1 MRKHKF
7 YKNQKKEGK
16 KMKRFSAILLVVC
29 MILSLCACG
38 SSQTSPSGSTNE
50 STSET
55 TPKAAATD
63 NYPAEIINVVIPTDE
78 GGAVDRAVQAF
89 TSVWS
94 KKLGATFQS
103 SFYPGANG
111 QVGYEY
117 FVTTES
123 DGYTLLCNN
132 IGPDMLMYSTQNPG
146 YDFPGDYTY
155 FAAMDS
161 DPCVIWVS
169 KDSPFDTIEDL
180 IEEAKTR
187 TVTIATSRF
196 PHPATLACLI
206 LAEQTG
212 ADFNII
218 PYGGGSA
225 TRNAGI
231 TGEVDAVTT
240 QLSSS
245 SDLLSEVKVLILFDD
260 ENNWAELSQDAPV
273 PSDKGWNIPAMGVN
287 RAWAVSNK
295 FIEDYPERF
304 ELLVKSF
311 EEAMNDPAVLEAFK
325 AAGMDP
331 STIGYI
337 DMEGAMKI
345 AKETLA
351 MANEY
356 AEILAGG

>member
-1 MRKHKF
+1 M
-7 YKNQKKEGK
+7 KK
-16 KMKRFSAILLVVC
+16 LLAFMLAMVLVF
-29 MILSLCACG
+29 SLCACATTETPANNQP
-38 SSQTSPSGSTNE
+38 SSGTADQPQDAPE
-50 STSET
+50 AET
-55 TPKAAATD
+55 PDTPAAPAD

-94 KKLGATFQS
+94 EKLNATFQS

-117 FVTTES
+117 FVTTS
-123 DGYTLLCNN
+123 ADGYNLLCNN
-132 IGPDMLMYSTQNPG
+132 IGPDMLMYSTQSPS
-146 YDFPGDYTY
+146 YSFPDDYVY

-169 KDSPFDTIEDL
+169 KDSPFNTIEDL
-180 IEEAKTR
+180 IAEAQTR
-187 TVTIATSRF
+187 TVTIATSRY
-196 PHPATLACLI
+196 PHPATLACLL

-260 ENNWAELSQDAPV
+260 ENKWPELSQDAPV
-273 PSDKGWNIPAMGVN
+273 PGDKGWNIPAMGVN
-287 RAWAVSNK
+287 RAWAVSTK
-295 FIEDYPERF
+295 FVEEYPERF
-304 ELLVKSF
+304 EKLVSTF
-311 EEAMNDPAVLEAFK
+311 EEAMNDPASLAAFE
-325 AAGMDP
+325 AAGLDP

-345 AKETLA
+345 AEDTLA

>member
-1 MRKHKF
+1 M
-7 YKNQKKEGK
+7 KKY
-16 KMKRFSAILLVVC
+16 FALLLTLTVL
-29 MILSLCACG
+29 LSLSACG
-38 SSQTSPSGSTNE
+38 KPQQPEPSDTPPAQTDAQEPAGNLD
-50 STSET
+50 
-55 TPKAAATD
+55 TPAD
-63 NYPAEIINVVIPTDE
+63 DYPKEIINVVIPTDE

-89 TSVWS
+89 TSVWA

-117 FVTTES
+117 FVTTEP

-146 YDFPGDYTY
+146 YSFPEDYVY
-155 FAAMDS
+155 FAAMDA

-169 KDSPFDTIEDL
+169 KDSPIQTIDDL

-187 TVTIATSRF
+187 TVTIATSRY
-196 PHPATLACLI
+196 PHPATLACLL

-245 SDLLSEVKVLILFDD
+245 SDLLSEVKVLILFDN
-260 ENNWAELSQDAPV
+260 ENQWEEISQNAPV
-273 PSDKGWNIPAMGVN
+273 PGDKGWDIPAMGVN
-287 RAWAVSNK
+287 RAWAVPRK
-295 FIEDYPERF
+295 FMEDYPQRF
-304 ELLVKSF
+304 NRLVETF
-311 EEAMNDPAVLEAFK
+311 EEAMNDPAVLDAFTS
-325 AAGMDP
+325 AGMIAD
-331 STIGYI
+331 TISYT

-345 AKETLA
+345 AEDTLE
-351 MANEY
+351 MANKY
-356 AEILAGG
+356 ADVLAGG

>member
-1 MRKHKF
+1 M
-7 YKNQKKEGK
+7 KK
-16 KMKRFSAILLVVC
+16 ILAMLLA
-29 MILSLCACG
+29 LSMMLALCACA
-38 SSQTSPSGSTNE
+38 STEPESASKPAEQPQQQTQE
-50 STSET
+50 SAPAAPAETSE
-55 TPKAAATD
+55 AAPAD

-94 KKLGATFQS
+94 QKLNATFQR

-117 FVTTES
+117 FVTTEA
-123 DGYTLLCNN
+123 DGYNLLCNN
-132 IGPDMLMYSTQNPG
+132 IGPDMLMYSLQNPS
-146 YDFPGDYTY
+146 YDFPGDYVY

-161 DPCVIWVS
+161 DPCVIWVN
-169 KDSPFDTIEDL
+169 KDSPFNSIDDL
-180 IEEAKTR
+180 IAEAKTR
-187 TVTIATSRF
+187 TVTIATSRY
-196 PHPATLACLI
+196 PHPATLACLL

-212 ADFNII
+212 ADLNII

-245 SDLLSEVKVLILFDD
+245 SDLLSEVKVLILFNDT
-260 ENNWAELSQDAPV
+260 NNWPEQSQNAPV
-273 PSDKGWNIPAMGVN
+273 PSDKGWDIPAMGVN
-287 RAWAVSNK
+287 RAWAVPTK
-295 FIEDYPERF
+295 FIENYPERYA
-304 ELLVKSF
+304 LLVKTF
-311 EEAMNDPAVLEAFK
+311 EEAMNDPAVLDAFA

-337 DMEGAMKI
+337 DKDGAMKI
-345 AKETLA
+345 AEGTLA

-356 AEILAGG
+356 AEVLSGGGK

>member
-1 MRKHKF
+1 M
-7 YKNQKKEGK
+7 KKTL
-16 KMKRFSAILLVVC
+16 ALLLA
-29 MILSLCACG
+29 LSLMLALCACA
-38 SSQTSPSGSTNE
+38 STEKESPATPAQPQ
-50 STSET
+50 ET
-55 TPKAAATD
+55 QAAAPAATEQTAEPAPAPAD

-89 TSVWS
+89 TSIWS
-94 KKLGATFQS
+94 KKLGATFQR

-117 FVTTES
+117 FVTTEA
-123 DGYTLLCNN
+123 DGYNLLCNN
-132 IGPDMLMYSTQNPG
+132 IGPDMLMYSLQNPG
-146 YDFPGDYTY
+146 YNFPGDYVY

-169 KDSPFDTIEDL
+169 KDSPFNTIDDL
-180 IEEAKTR
+180 IAEAKPR
-187 TVTIATSRF
+187 TVTIATSRY
-196 PHPATLACLI
+196 PHPATLACLL

-245 SDLLSEVKVLILFDD
+245 SDLLSEVKVLILFNDTN
-260 ENNWAELSQDAPV
+260 EWPEQSQNAPV
-273 PSDKGWNIPAMGVN
+273 PADKGWDIPAMGVN
-287 RAWAVSNK
+287 RAWAVPTK
-295 FIEDYPERF
+295 FIENYPERYA
-304 ELLVKSF
+304 LLVKTF
-311 EEAMNDPAVLEAFK
+311 EEAMNDPDVLAAFE

-331 STIGYI
+331 TTIGYL
-337 DMEGAMKI
+337 DQEGAMKI
-345 AKETLA
+345 AENTLA

-356 AEILAGG
+356 AEVLSGGK

>member
-1 MRKHKF
+1 M
-7 YKNQKKEGK
+7 KK
-16 KMKRFSAILLVVC
+16 SLALLLA
-29 MILSLCACG
+29 LSLIFALCACA
-38 SSQTSPSGSTNE
+38 STEPATAPATQAPQTEQEPAPAPQE
-50 STSET
+50 EET
-55 TPKAAATD
+55 PAASAD

-94 KKLGATFQS
+94 KKLNATFQR

-117 FVTTES
+117 FVTTEP
-123 DGYTLLCNN
+123 DGYNLLCNN
-132 IGPDMLMYSTQNPG
+132 IGPDMLMYSLQDPG
-146 YDFPGDYTY
+146 YDFPGDYVY

-169 KDSPFDTIEDL
+169 KDSPFNTIDDL
-180 IEEAKTR
+180 IAEAKTR
-187 TVTIATSRF
+187 TVTIATSRY
-196 PHPATLACLI
+196 PHPATLACLL

-245 SDLLSEVKVLILFDD
+245 SDLLSEVKVLILFNDTN
-260 ENNWAELSQDAPV
+260 EWPEQSQNAPV
-273 PSDKGWNIPAMGVN
+273 PSDKGWDIPAMGVN
-287 RAWAVSNK
+287 RAWAVSTK
-295 FIEDYPERF
+295 FIENYPERYAK
-304 ELLVKSF
+304 LVSTF
-311 EEAMNDPAVLEAFK
+311 EEAMNDPEVLTAFE

-331 STIGYI
+331 TTIGYI
-337 DMEGAMKI
+337 DRDGAMKI
-345 AKETLA
+345 AEGTLA

-356 AEILAGG
+356 AEVLSGGK

>member
-1 MRKHKF
+1 
-7 YKNQKKEGK
+7 
-16 KMKRFSAILLVVC
+16 MKRYLALFLTLV
-29 MILSLCACG
+29 MLLSLAACG
-38 SSQTSPSGSTNE
+38 QTAQ
-50 STSET
+50 T
-55 TPKAAATD
+55 TPDPTGQPADDPKPADTTPAD
-63 NYPAEIINVVIPTDE
+63 DYPKEIINVVIPTDE

-103 SFYPGANG
+103 NFYPGANG

-117 FVTTES
+117 FVTTEP

-146 YDFPGDYTY
+146 YSFPDDYVY
-155 FAAMDS
+155 FAAMDA

-169 KDSPFDTIEDL
+169 KDSPFETIDDL
-180 IEEAKTR
+180 IAEAKTR
-187 TVTIATSRF
+187 TVTIATSRY
-196 PHPATLACLI
+196 PHPATLACLL

-245 SDLLSEVKVLILFDD
+245 SDLLSEVKVLIMFDN
-260 ENNWAELSQDAPV
+260 ENQWKELSQDAPV
-273 PSDKGWNIPAMGVN
+273 PSDKGWDIPAMGVN
-287 RAWAVSNK
+287 RAWAVSKK
-295 FIEDYPERF
+295 FMEEYPQRF
-304 ELLVKSF
+304 ELLVNTF
-311 EEAMNDPAVLEAFK
+311 EEAMNDPEVLDAFTS
-325 AAGMDP
+325 AGMIAD
-331 STIGYI
+331 TISYI
-337 DMEGAMKI
+337 DMDGAMKI
-345 AKETLA
+345 AEDTLA
-351 MANEY
+351 MANKY
-356 AEILAGG
+356 ADVLAGG

>member
-1 MRKHKF
+1 
-7 YKNQKKEGK
+7 
-16 KMKRFSAILLVVC
+16 MKRLFALLLA
-29 MILSLCACG
+29 LSLTFTLCACA
-38 SSQTSPSGSTNE
+38 STEPDPSD
-50 STSET
+50 
-55 TPKAAATD
+55 AAAADSEGQSAAEGTAGGLD
-63 NYPAEIINVVIPTDE
+63 DYPKEIINVVIPTDE

-94 KKLGATFQS
+94 QKLNATFQS

-117 FVTTES
+117 FVTTEP

-132 IGPDMLMYSTQNPG
+132 IGPDMLMYSTQDPQ
-146 YDFPGDYTY
+146 YSFPEDYVY
-155 FAAMDS
+155 FASMDS

-169 KDSPFDTIEDL
+169 KDSPFNSIEDL

-187 TVTIATSRF
+187 TVTIATSRY

-245 SDLLSEVKVLILFDD
+245 SDLLSEVKVLLLFDD
-260 ENNWAELSQDAPV
+260 ENKWPDLSQNAPV
-273 PSDKGWNIPAMGVN
+273 PSDKGWDIPAMGVN
-287 RAWAVSNK
+287 RSWAVTTD
-295 FIEDYPERF
+295 FMEQYPERF
-304 ELLVKSF
+304 ELLVETF
-311 EEAMNDPAVLEAFK
+311 EETMNDPAVLEAFSS
-325 AAGMDP
+325 AGMDP

-337 DMEGAMKI
+337 DMEGSMKI
-345 AKETLA
+345 AEDTLA
-351 MANEY
+351 MAQQY
-356 AEILAGG
+356 AEILAGESDA